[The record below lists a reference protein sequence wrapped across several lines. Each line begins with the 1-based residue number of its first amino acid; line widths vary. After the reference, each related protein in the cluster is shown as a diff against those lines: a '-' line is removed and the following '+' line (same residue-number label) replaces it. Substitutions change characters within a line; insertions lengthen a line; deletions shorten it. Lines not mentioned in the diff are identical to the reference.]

1 MSVIRKISLPVAI
14 ILLSLGAA
22 SCGGSFDRQ
31 FFSLESF
38 SVSTIAESSDID
50 SIADEMPEGFDGR
63 WEVTSEG
70 VMPVKVGQHDI
81 TALVE
86 RLSELASAGLDSSD
100 PAVRL
105 PAELRPLSEERR
117 KSASDSVAPGSR
129 LMKRTSLDL
138 LTPRVAVFDVY
149 SYSYP
154 EGAAHGMYSNIYVNF
169 DVAEGKIV
177 TLASLF
183 MPGYEERLQPVI
195 LERLKGSGEP
205 LLVDDDEVYVSDNFR
220 ITDDGVEFV
229 YGLYSVGPYAAGE
242 QTVAFNSYELSSLL
256 TPGGKALL
264 GIGD

>member
-22 SCGGSFDRQ
+22 ACGSFDRQ

-70 VMPVKVGQHDI
+70 VMPVKIGQHDI

-229 YGLYSVGPYAAGE
+229 SQPC
-242 QTVAFNSYELSSLL
+242 AFR